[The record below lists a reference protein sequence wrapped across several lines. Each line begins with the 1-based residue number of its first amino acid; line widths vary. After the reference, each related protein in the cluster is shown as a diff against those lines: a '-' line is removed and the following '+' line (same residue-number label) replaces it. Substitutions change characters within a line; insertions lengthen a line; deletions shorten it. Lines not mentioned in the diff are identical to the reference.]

1 MKPTTQLVKQ
11 LISKHVELADL
22 TSNLEMT
29 GVRIYLLDR
38 LDLFDMAMD
47 VVGFPPEHALV
58 LDEGEF
64 KDNSNGSAC
73 YCRDRLRQEA
83 SRLRMRDVDAFIEKM
98 YAEYEEFL
106 SKQPHLLAETDEH
119 SV

>member
-1 MKPTTQLVKQ
+1 MKPTNQLVKQ
-11 LISKHVELADL
+11 LIAKHVELADL

-47 VVGFPPEHALV
+47 VIGFPPEQSLV
-58 LDEGEF
+58 LDEGQF
-64 KDNSNGSAC
+64 KDSGNGSAC
-73 YCRDRLRQEA
+73 YNRDKLREEA
-83 SRLRMRDVDAFIEKM
+83 SRLRMRDVDAFIERM
-98 YAEYEEFL
+98 YAEYDEYL

-119 SV
+119 LS